1 MQVEYRSKSV
11 VSAAGK
17 FFCLFE
23 EGDANNDDDGHKACG
38 KEGKQNDHLKRL
50 SLGQVVL
57 VSAYSQLIFAN
68 VGSIF
73 CLIYLLKEI
82 STAEDAQIQGNE
94 VAKNG
99 VKNFG
104 IVNISKLMMKDYG
117 GCWLMPCFQCLACF
131 LYLKNHLERPESR
144 QSHLLG
150 IMIIYGI
157 EQALQL
163 IVHVLISTRYPDIL
177 KTQMNWEV

>member
-117 GCWLMPCFQCLACF
+117 GC
-131 LYLKNHLERPESR
+131 
-144 QSHLLG
+144 
-150 IMIIYGI
+150 
-157 EQALQL
+157 
-163 IVHVLISTRYPDIL
+163 
-177 KTQMNWEV
+177 